1 MRGAL
6 WAKHSLI
13 EKDDLRVVF
22 FWSQA
27 FYSSQ
32 TDVYVL
38 NDIQDGAKNEANAPP
53 RLSPMNQQVQ
63 IEQLRRL
70 SPKELQHLF
79 RTLPA
84 PTIAEMD
91 GEYHAELLAQPCGI
105 VGQKGKLFL
114 DNPMQTW
121 LCKAFRPVDAQY
133 GRGYNTFLQRGKI
146 IQRYPM
152 LTTIAA
158 SRYDGK
164 PAYTLIYRYFQS
176 LCGSINMVDEVRQ
189 VSPDLYLGMGTYGF
203 IRGQRQ
209 IGWPFLLQKTDT
221 PYRQDIGKHRQNF
234 VISEREL
241 PAGLPLLIQPQV

>member
-32 TDVYVL
+32 TDAHIL
-38 NDIQDGAKNEANAPP
+38 NDIQDSAKNEANALPQ
-53 RLSPMNQQVQ
+53 LSPMNQQAQ

-91 GEYHAELLAQPCGI
+91 GEYHAELLAQPYGI
-105 VGQKGKLFL
+105 VGKMGKLFL
-114 DNPMQTW
+114 DNPVQTW
-121 LCKAFRPVDAQY
+121 LCKSFRPVDTHY
-133 GRGYNTFLQRGKI
+133 GRGYNTFLQGGQI

-164 PAYTLIYRYFQS
+164 PVYTLIYRYFQS

-189 VSPDLYLGMGTYGF
+189 VAPDLYLGMGTYGF
-203 IRGQRQ
+203 LKAQRQ
-209 IGWPFLLQKTDT
+209 IGWPFLLQKTQT
-221 PYRQDIGKHRQNF
+221 PYRQDIGTRRQNF
-234 VISEREL
+234 VISAREL
-241 PAGLPLLIQPQV
+241 PAGLPLLVQPQV

>member
-1 MRGAL
+1 
-6 WAKHSLI
+6 
-13 EKDDLRVVF
+13 
-22 FWSQA
+22 
-27 FYSSQ
+27 
-32 TDVYVL
+32 
-38 NDIQDGAKNEANAPP
+38 
-53 RLSPMNQQVQ
+53 MNQQAQ

-121 LCKAFRPVDAQY
+121 LCKAFRPVDAHY

-152 LTTIAA
+152 ITTIAA

-189 VSPDLYLGMGTYGF
+189 VAPDLYLGMGTYGF

-209 IGWPFLLQKTDT
+209 IGWPFLLQKSET
-221 PYRQDIGKHRQNF
+221 PYRQDIGTRRQNF

-241 PAGLPLLIQPQV
+241 PAGLPLLVQPQV